1 MAQYDLI
8 LVRNDA
14 PTGVDFAEV
23 TLSKPTRAGLFMTQ
37 NPGTGAFSWSDT
49 LDTPVLNGTVS
60 GTALISN
67 MSNAATG
74 KLVDSAI
81 IKAYVDANIGA
92 NDAMVFK
99 TAIDCSTNPNYP
111 AADCGWT
118 YRVSVAGKIGGA
130 SGPNVE
136 VGDIMICNTDGT
148 AAGNHATV
156 GAYWNIIQMNL
167 DGAIVDSM
175 FSGTGLMKRTGAGTY
190 AIVTDNSANWNSAYA
205 WGNHAGLYT
214 LIAHTGAGGAA
225 HAVVTTSVN
234 GFMIAADKTKLDGI
248 ATGANNYVHPS
259 GDGNLH
265 VPATSTTNNLKVLKA
280 GATAGSL
287 SWAFVD
293 WGELTGK
300 PATFTPASHTHPTS
314 EVVGLDTALANK
326 LDINGTAVAASKLAT
341 ARTIAITGDG
351 SWSVSFDGS
360 GNVTGALTLA
370 SVVAANTFP
379 KITFNA
385 KGLVTGGSALSAS
398 DIPNLDASK
407 ITTGIF
413 DVARIPAIS
422 ISGVTG
428 LQAALD
434 LKMNTWVTAPATA
447 TATGTTGQLARDLNY
462 LYICVNTNTWRRTT
476 LAAW

>member
-14 PTGVDFAEV
+14 PTGVDFAEI
-23 TLSKPTRAGLFMTQ
+23 TLSKPARAGLFMTQ
-37 NPGTGAFSWSDT
+37 NPASGAFGWSDT
-49 LDTPVLNGTVS
+49 LDTPVFNGTVS
-60 GTALISN
+60 GTALINS
-67 MSNAATG
+67 MANAASG

-99 TAIDCSTNPNYP
+99 TAIDCSANPNYP

-118 YRVSVAGKIGGA
+118 YRISVAGKIGGA

-136 VGDIMICNTDGT
+136 VGDILICNTDGT
-148 AAGNHATV
+148 AAGTHATV
-156 GAYWNIIQMNL
+156 GANWNIIQMNL
-167 DGAIVDSM
+167 DGAIVDGM

-190 AIVTDNSANWNSAYA
+190 AIVTDNSANWNTAYG

-214 LIAHTGAGGAA
+214 LIAHTGSGGTA
-225 HAVVTTSVN
+225 HAAVTTSVN

-265 VPATSTTNNLKVLKA
+265 VPATGTTNNLKVLKA

-293 WGELTGK
+293 WAELTGK
-300 PATFTPASHTHPTS
+300 PASFTPATHTHPIS
-314 EVVGLDTALANK
+314 EVTGLQTALDNK

-341 ARTIAITGDG
+341 ARSIAITGDG

-370 SVVAANTFP
+370 SVVSANTFP

-398 DIPNLDASK
+398 DIPNLDAAK
-407 ITTGIF
+407 ITTGVF
-413 DVARIPAIS
+413 DVARIPAIA

-434 LKMNTWVTAPATA
+434 LKMNTWVTAPASS
-447 TATGTTGQLARDLNY
+447 TATGTTGQIARDLNY
-462 LYICVNTNTWRRTT
+462 LYVCVNTNTWRRTT
-476 LAAW
+476 MAAW